1 MGAGRMKIYLDVFFI
16 VNFFMNLLVFEIM
29 NIFLRKRPVSIRCA
43 AASAEGALA
52 AVLLVFGGVR
62 QMAAA
67 FILMYLI
74 VSCLMIRTAYGKT
87 TVYGFGRR
95 MAGFYLTAVVVA
107 GAVMF
112 LKGIAGIRN
121 IPIIFL
127 LSSAILLLFLAQKI
141 VSSKK
146 HEIRNEQNVF
156 PVTIR
161 YRGKSVKAAGFLDTG
176 NNLYEPVSHECV
188 TIVEYN
194 LFQKMLSEEEKAD
207 FNKVLHDMEPELFGK
222 LLLRY
227 IPFHSLGKECDY
239 LPGVRADDMEIQVNG
254 SETVHTGNTWLGI
267 CDRFLSADN
276 GYEVLLNS
284 GIFRK

>member
-1 MGAGRMKIYLDVFFI
+1 MKIYLDVFFT

-52 AVLLVFGGVR
+52 AVLLVIGGVR

-87 TVYGFGRR
+87 TVYGFGRY
-95 MAGFYLTAVVVA
+95 MAGFYLTAAGVA

-112 LKGIAGIRN
+112 LREIAGIRN
-121 IPIIFL
+121 LPIIFL
-127 LSSAILLLFLAQKI
+127 LSCAILLLFLAQKI

-146 HEIRNEQNVF
+146 HGIRNEQNVF

-161 YRGKSVKAAGFLDTG
+161 YRGKSVKTAGFLDTG

-239 LPGVRADDMEIQVNG
+239 LPGVQADDMEIQVNG

-267 CDRFLSADN
+267 CDRFLSTDN